1 MNSSQPQPRL
11 ALFAALLL
19 LGCPTPSEGPFEYV
33 LEGQE
38 GAFFS
43 VHGTSASDVWVAGSA
58 DASGTG
64 EPTLLHYDG
73 DHWTRR
79 DLSALGLGGTDL
91 WWVHA
96 IAPNDVWAAGESGTL
111 IHYDGATFTRAST
124 PGTRVVFGVWAAAS
138 DDVWAVGGENGG
150 VAGFVWHYDGTAWTE
165 VALPAAH
172 PGAAVFK
179 VWGLASDDVYFCGL
193 SGTLMHW
200 DGAALSMLTSPTTR
214 SLFTLHAVRGAGRDG
229 EVAVVGGSAS
239 ATILRGT
246 GSLGTGRTFTDVT
259 PANGGVPPAQMNGV
273 FLTAPGEGYAVGIYG
288 SILRMRGGVWAE
300 DDSVFDHLHAVWVD
314 PSGGVWAVG
323 GEILSA
329 PFSNGVVVHR
339 GAAISATVSEE

>member
-1 MNSSQPQPRL
+1 MHLSHMNHDRTSSPGRL
-11 ALFAALLL
+11 ALVTILGAALL
-19 LGCPTPSEGPFEYV
+19 GCAEGPFEYV
-33 LEGQE
+33 LEGEE

-58 DASGTG
+58 DASGAG

-79 DLSALGLGGTDL
+79 DLSALGLTGTDL

-96 IAPNDVWAAGESGTL
+96 IAPGDVWAGGENGTL
-111 IHYDGATFTRAST
+111 IHWDGATFTRATT
-124 PGTRVVFGVWAAAS
+124 PGTRVVFGIWAASS
-138 DDVWAVGGENGG
+138 DDIWAVGGENGG
-150 VAGFVWHYDGTAWTE
+150 IAGFVWHYDGAAWTE
-165 VALPAAH
+165 VALPASH

-179 VWGLASDDVYFCGL
+179 VWGLGSDDVYFCGL
-193 SGTLMHW
+193 MGTLMHW
-200 DGAALSMLTSPTTR
+200 DGASLSMVTSPTTR
-214 SLFTLHAVRGAGRDG
+214 SLFTVHAIDD
-229 EVAVVGGSAS
+229 EIAVVGGAGS
-239 ATILRGT
+239 ATVLRGT
-246 GSLGTGRTFTDVT
+246 GSPLAFADVT
-259 PANGGVPPAQMNGV
+259 PTAGGAPVAQMNGV

-288 SILRMRGGVWAE
+288 AILRMQGGVWAE

-339 GAAISATVSEE
+339 GSPISGTVSDE